1 MLIATAGGLGWLRPG
16 PGTWGTLGAAAFA
29 AALIPVAGW
38 PLPLWSGLAAVATI
52 AGLLAIP
59 AAQRRLGVIDPPQ
72 VVIDEVAGLWLALAM
87 IPSGVAAASPWLAL
101 ALAVAMFRLLD
112 IAKPWPLDALERL
125 PGAIGVMADDLAAGL
140 LTGLACSA
148 FLS

>member
-16 PGTWGTLGAAAFA
+16 PGTWGTLGAAAVA

-38 PLPLWSGLAAVATI
+38 SLVLWSGLAAVATI

-59 AAQRRLGVIDPPQ
+59 AAQRRLGLIDPPQ
-72 VVIDEVAGLWLALAM
+72 VVIDEVAGLWLALAL
-87 IPSGVAAASPWLAL
+87 IPAGVAAPSPWLAL
-101 ALAVAMFRLLD
+101 GMAVVLFRLLD

-125 PGAIGVMADDLAAGL
+125 PGAIGVMVDDLAAGFL
-140 LTGLACSA
+140 AGLACSA